1 MHSRGKQAEVDAVRL
16 AANYLV
22 VAIHLMILLGNT
34 SHVGLEYSFWKWV
47 SQSLA
52 PIAMP
57 TLFFISGYLFY
68 MGSTKVWEKLR
79 RRIGRLL
86 VPYVLWNLIVG
97 LLFALLCVLGFYK
110 SASAN
115 LTSLTE
121 IISWLMKKT
130 MSLWHAPAD
139 MPTWY
144 IRTIF
149 IYALLGPVWLL
160 FMHGRFWML
169 RFAVLTIV
177 ISIFELT
184 LLQKGHFVDFLYTY
198 PPYSLLCYCVGGV
211 LAVSRKGIGWLYGR
225 WRFLFLLMGIGA
237 FVISNTVPCAIEFDC
252 WVKLFEVMILI
263 SAAPELLKVYNLL
276 PEYIRVSPF
285 WIYVTHLPIFL
296 MLSGIVPRL
305 PFTSITIRLA
315 IGLAIMF
322 VLSLCAFGLI
332 RKLLPHG
339 FKALNGQ
346 LET

>member
-1 MHSRGKQAEVDAVRL
+1 MRERSPDIDATRL

-22 VAIHLMILLGNT
+22 VAIHFMILLGNT
-34 SHVGLEYSFWKWV
+34 PHVGFEYSVWKWV

-68 MGSTKVWEKLR
+68 MGETRVWEKLR

-97 LLFALLCVLGFYK
+97 LFFALLCVLGVYK
-110 SASAN
+110 AASAN
-115 LTSLTE
+115 LTSSTE
-121 IISWLMKKT
+121 ILSWLMKKT

-149 IYALLGPVWLL
+149 VYATLSPVWVL
-160 FMHGRFWML
+160 FMRGRYL
-169 RFAVLTIV
+169 IIRFAMLTIC
-177 ISIFELT
+177 ISAFEFALHQT
-184 LLQKGHFVDFLYTY
+184 GHVVDFLYTY
-198 PPYSLLCYCVGGV
+198 PPYSLLCFCVGGL
-211 LAVSRKGIGWLYGR
+211 LAVSCKGVGWLYGR
-225 WRFLFLLMGIGA
+225 WRFLFMSIGIGIMI
-237 FVISNTVPCAIEFDC
+237 ISSNVSWALGFDC
-252 WVKLFEVMILI
+252 WVKLLEVMILM
-263 SAAPELLKVYNLL
+263 SLAPELLKVYNLL
-276 PEYIRVSPF
+276 PEYIRSSSF

-296 MLSGIVPRL
+296 MLGGIVPRL

-322 VLSLCAFGLI
+322 ALSLCAFGLI